1 MFDYISTHV
10 LYHPFLEFSTLS
22 LRFSTV
28 VIFRIRFYQMVFD
41 LTYTS
46 KIIITGTV
54 KTGQLL
60 LHLTDIKVRSE
71 FL

>member
-28 VIFRIRFYQMVFD
+28 VIFRIRFYQMVFE

-46 KIIITGTV
+46 EIIITA
-54 KTGQLL
+54 
-60 LHLTDIKVRSE
+60 TDIKVRSE
-71 FL
+71 EGFQIDAR